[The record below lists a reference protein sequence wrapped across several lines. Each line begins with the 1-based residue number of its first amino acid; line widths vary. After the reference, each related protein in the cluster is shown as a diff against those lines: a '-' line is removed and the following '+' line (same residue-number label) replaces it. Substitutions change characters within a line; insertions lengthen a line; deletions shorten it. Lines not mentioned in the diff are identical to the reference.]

1 MTKPLTRRQLVAL
14 ATDLP
19 ARINAAHADC
29 AKAMSSA
36 IGHAIRAGE
45 LLLRAKAKVG
55 HGQWQKW
62 QRDNLKFSTRTAQL
76 YMYFAGLT
84 VEKRNAVADLPLRT
98 AVLRL
103 RRDARHEENQERLRI
118 GRTSAPECTPA
129 TAPQSA
135 PEPVEPM
142 TAAEMV
148 DDFLGYVIA
157 EAKREGFAEDD
168 FIDGLCRWFG
178 LVRPLPQLPQ
188 LSPL

>member
-1 MTKPLTRRQLVAL
+1 MTAAVRH
-14 ATDLP
+14 AT
-19 ARINAAHADC
+19 H
-29 AKAMSSA
+29 
-36 IGHAIRAGE
+36 AGE
-45 LLLRAKAKVG
+45 LLLRAKAGVG

-62 QRDNLKFSTRTAQL
+62 QRDNLKFSPRTAQL

-103 RRDARHEENQERLRI
+103 RRDARDEENQERLRI

-135 PEPVEPM
+135 RKIVEPVEPM
-142 TAAEMV
+142 TAAEIV

-157 EAKREGFAEDD
+157 EAKREGVAEDD

-178 LVRPLPQLPQ
+178 LVRASGEAL
-188 LSPL
+188 